1 MNPLLQGFKA
11 GLRKADRRPVWQWCE
26 DNVTVD
32 DTSSMPGRWKL
43 HNSPWVG
50 PVMECA
56 QQKEVQF
63 VVVKCSAQSAKTQT
77 IMNTMCWIVSENPS
91 PSMWVMAAK
100 DEAKEFM
107 RDRVVPTLRKC
118 KSAFRL
124 FRGVQGMTCLF
135 DGMPFYFVGAGSK
148 SKLQSKPIR
157 WLFLDEVRN
166 YKHGM
171 LELALKRVTSY
182 ERVGYKVF
190 IISTPGNAGDDVDE
204 HFKSGS
210 QHTWNIKC
218 PKCQKLQPLLFS
230 QMRWDVNEHTKPDG
244 QWNFDRLAPTIRLH
258 CIGCEHVWRDGA
270 AERRQ
275 LIRDGQF
282 VQMNPNAP
290 ESIRSFTWNAL
301 LPFWVTWR
309 KTVQEYLRAVD
320 AARCDPPDIEPLKNF
335 YNEALGMAWEES
347 LGVVEDY
354 DFLSKRHGDYNLGD
368 PWPDEHARFMAADRQ
383 EKGGEHYFWV
393 IRAFSRDGRSRLVGY
408 GRSETTEQLDEIR
421 EAYNVPVKNAMM
433 DSGHKAT
440 SVYRWCMRAK
450 WKPFKG
456 DKVEFFPVT
465 VVDPATR
472 KKKVLRRIWTK
483 SEVDPVFGT
492 KDAGSS
498 RMRIS
503 LFRFAGDTVKDFLA
517 EHMRGL
523 VGDWTIPHKVGPEY
537 MQQMTAEARIA
548 STDALGKT
556 VFKWVKRREDNHF
569 WDCEQMILVAAVISK
584 IVQNGIIRA
593 SKVTASPVVNG

>member
-1 MNPLLQGFKA
+1 
-11 GLRKADRRPVWQWCE
+11 VWQWCE

-32 DTSSMPGRWKL
+32 DTSPLPGKWKL

-56 QQKEVQF
+56 QRKEVQF

-77 IMNTMCWIVSENPS
+77 IMNTMCWIVSENPA
-91 PSMWVMAAK
+91 PAMWVMAAK

-107 RDRVVPTLRKC
+107 RDRVLPTIKKC
-118 KSAFRL
+118 RQAGKL
-124 FRGVQGMTCLF
+124 FRGIQGMTMLF

-166 YKHGM
+166 YKPGM
-171 LELALKRVTSY
+171 LELALKRVTSF
-182 ERVGYKVF
+182 ERVGFKVF
-190 IISTPGNAGDDVDE
+190 IVSTPGDSGDHVDE

-210 QHTWNIKC
+210 QHTWNIRC
-218 PKCQKLQPLLFS
+218 PKCAKLQPLQFA
-230 QMRWDVNEHTKPDG
+230 QMRWDVNDETKPQG
-244 QWNFDRLAPTIRLH
+244 QWNFDKLAPTIRLA
-258 CIGCEHVWRDGA
+258 CVGCDHVWRDTP

-275 LIRDGQF
+275 IIRDGEF

-290 ESIRSFTWNAL
+290 ASIRSFTWNVL
-301 LPFWVTWR
+301 LPFLVTWR

-320 AARCDPPDIEPLKNF
+320 AAKCDPPNIEPLKNF

-347 LGVVEDY
+347 LGVIEDY
-354 DFLSKRHGDYNLGD
+354 DFLSKRHADYNLND
-368 PWPDEHARFMAADRQ
+368 PWPDEHARYMAVDRQ

-393 IRAFSRDGRSRLVGY
+393 IRGFSRDGRSRLIGY
-408 GRSETTEQLDEIR
+408 GRAETVEQCEEIR
-421 EAYNVPVKNAMM
+421 ESFAVPLKNALI

-440 SVYRWCMRAK
+440 SVYRWCMRSG

-456 DKVEFFPVT
+456 DKVEFFTVT
-465 VVDPATR
+465 VQDRATR
-472 KKKVLRRIWTK
+472 KRKVIRRIWTA

-492 KDAGSS
+492 KGAGVS
-498 RMRIS
+498 RMKIK
-503 LFRFAGDTVKDFLA
+503 LFRFSSDTAKDFLA

-523 VGDWTIPHKVGPEY
+523 VGEWTIPHKVGSEY
-537 MQQMTAEARIA
+537 LQQMTAESRV
-548 STDALGKT
+548 SKTDALGKT
-556 VFKWVKRREDNHF
+556 IFQWIRRRDDNHF
-569 WDCEQMILVAAVISK
+569 WDCEQMILVAAVITG

-593 SKVTASPVVNG
+593 SKVTSAAVGNG